1 MSGEELAMEVIK
13 DFEKQGNEIVRQ
25 LGESHKKEYDKFL
38 AKVNIQK
45 EKVHKKHTMVM
56 EAVEHDMIELQ
67 EEQLTLAGLRKDIN
81 NDYSALDD
89 TISKLIARL
98 EEEIGGEI

>member
-1 MSGEELAMEVIK
+1 MEVIK
-13 DFEKQGNEIVRQ
+13 DFENQGNEIVRQ

-38 AKVNIQK
+38 VRVNIGK

-56 EAVEHDMIELQ
+56 EVLGHDMIELQ
-67 EEQLTLAGLRKDIN
+67 EKQLTLAGLRKDIN

-89 TISKLIARL
+89 TISKLIAQL
-98 EEEIGGEI
+98 EEDLGGGM